1 MAKKDATPKEES
13 AAPASPPSPP
23 FLRTFYQS
31 EVIPELKKKRGYTN
45 PHQVPAVEKV
55 IINTALRADADKS
68 WIAEVVKE
76 VGLIA
81 GQQPVITKAR
91 KSISNFK
98 VREGMPLGVKVTL
111 RGARMYDFL
120 LRLLAV
126 ALPAIRD
133 FQGVPTKCD
142 GQGNYT
148 LGITDHTIFPE
159 INVDNNKRSIGMDIT
174 LVTSAADDD
183 EARDLLRLLGMPF
196 RKTAKEKEAE
206 EAAARAAQ
214 KQEAVTA

>member
-1 MAKKDATPKEES
+1 MAKKDASTNEES
-13 AAPASPPSPP
+13 PAAAAPPSPP
-23 FLRTFYQS
+23 FLRTFYQTQ
-31 EVIPELKKKRGYTN
+31 VVPELKKKLELKN
-45 PHQVPAVEKV
+45 PHQVPVVEKV
-55 IINTALRADADKS
+55 VINTALRADADKS

-76 VGLIA
+76 IGLIA

-111 RGARMYDFL
+111 RGTRMYDFL
-120 LRLLAV
+120 MRLLAV
-126 ALPAIRD
+126 SLPAIRD
-133 FQGVPTKCD
+133 FQGVPTKFD

-159 INVDNNKRSIGMDIT
+159 INVDTNKRSIGMDIT
-174 LVTSAADDD
+174 LVTSATGDK
-183 EARDLLRLLGMPF
+183 EARELLRLLGMPF

-206 EAAARAAQ
+206 EAAAKAAAQ
-214 KQEAVTA
+214 EAATA